1 MRYVLKLKQKV
12 GKLYIFCSVTYLHV
26 VPNISDTY
34 NGGSAIITPER
45 NGALKRC
52 FVYCLLFVR
61 ATVQFIGI
69 SYYLS

>member
-1 MRYVLKLKQKV
+1 MLFRISQIRITVAVLSSLLSGTV
-12 GKLYIFCSVTYLHV
+12 RL
-26 VPNISDTY
+26 
-34 NGGSAIITPER
+34 SAQR
-45 NGALKRC
+45 SS